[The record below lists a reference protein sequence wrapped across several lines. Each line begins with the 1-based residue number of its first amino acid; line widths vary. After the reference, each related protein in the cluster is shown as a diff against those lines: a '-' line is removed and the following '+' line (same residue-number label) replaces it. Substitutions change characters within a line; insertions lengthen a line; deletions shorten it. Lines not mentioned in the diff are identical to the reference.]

1 MPQASSVPACHND
14 LTCNLRTLVDLH
26 GRWSVILALFFVPKK
41 RRYPV
46 SDLSDH
52 MRRDLGLTPD
62 QRYW

>member
-1 MPQASSVPACHND
+1 MPQVSSAPARRND
-14 LTCNLRTLVDLH
+14 LICNLRALVDRH
-26 GRWSVILALFFVPKK
+26 GRWSVIWALFFVPKK

-46 SDLSDH
+46 SGLSDH

>member
-1 MPQASSVPACHND
+1 MAQASSATARHND
-14 LTCNLRTLVDLH
+14 LICNLRTLVDRH
-26 GRWSVILALFFVPKK
+26 GRWPVILALFFVPKK

-46 SDLSDH
+46 SGLSDH